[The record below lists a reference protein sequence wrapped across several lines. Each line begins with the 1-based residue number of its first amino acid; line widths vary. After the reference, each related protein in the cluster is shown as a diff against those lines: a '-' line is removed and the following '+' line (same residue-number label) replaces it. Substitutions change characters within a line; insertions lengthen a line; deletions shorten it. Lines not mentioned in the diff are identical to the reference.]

1 MKALKKYV
9 SVYRL
14 MWKQVTDYRFEFLA
28 ELVCT
33 FIPVIAL
40 YYLWSDIY
48 IAENS
53 IKGMKFGE
61 MFLYIVLARFISM
74 IITPNFIF
82 EIMGDIQSGE
92 IQHFICKPINYIR
105 YSFVKY
111 IAEKSR
117 SMLFCSIIYIVIF
130 AFLFKG
136 KIFYGS
142 GVDIILFFVEVMVAM
157 VFYFQIAMVIGLL
170 SFWIYEI
177 SSWYYTLTFAIE
189 FLAGG
194 LFPLT
199 LLPESFS
206 NICRFMPF
214 QYMIYFPARTL
225 LMGTDRTEVIRYF
238 YVIVPW
244 IVGLGILLEVL
255 WKNGLKHYELI
266 GG

>member
-1 MKALKKYV
+1 MKTLKKYL

-48 IAENS
+48 IAE
-53 IKGMKFGE
+53 
-61 MFLYIVLARFISM
+61 
-74 IITPNFIF
+74 
-82 EIMGDIQSGE
+82 
-92 IQHFICKPINYIR
+92 
-105 YSFVKY
+105 
-111 IAEKSR
+111 KSR
-117 SMLFCSIIYIVIF
+117 SMVFCSVIYIVVF

-136 KIFYGS
+136 KMFYGS
-142 GVDIILFFVEVMVAM
+142 GVDIVLFFVEVMVAM

-199 LLPESFS
+199 LLPESVS
-206 NICRFMPF
+206 NICRYMPF

>member
-1 MKALKKYV
+1 
-9 SVYRL
+9 
-14 MWKQVTDYRFEFLA
+14 
-28 ELVCT
+28 
-33 FIPVIAL
+33 
-40 YYLWSDIY
+40 
-48 IAENS
+48 
-53 IKGMKFGE
+53 
-61 MFLYIVLARFISM
+61 
-74 IITPNFIF
+74 
-82 EIMGDIQSGE
+82 
-92 IQHFICKPINYIR
+92 
-105 YSFVKY
+105 
-111 IAEKSR
+111 
-117 SMLFCSIIYIVIF
+117 
-130 AFLFKG
+130 
-136 KIFYGS
+136 
-142 GVDIILFFVEVMVAM
+142 VDIILFFVEVMVAM

-199 LLPESFS
+199 LLPESVS
-206 NICRFMPF
+206 NICRYMPF